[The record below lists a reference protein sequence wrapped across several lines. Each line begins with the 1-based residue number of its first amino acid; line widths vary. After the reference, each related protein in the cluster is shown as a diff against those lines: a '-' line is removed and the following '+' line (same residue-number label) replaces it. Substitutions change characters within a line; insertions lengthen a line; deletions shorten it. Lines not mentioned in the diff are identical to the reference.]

1 MHMDE
6 LKNLIEG
13 AGVVGAG
20 GAGFPTHIKMS
31 DKVDTVIIN
40 AAECEPLL
48 SADFFILKQ
57 AFSVVVNGIKEVLE
71 AIGGET
77 DAYIALKE
85 HNATKLGLCEHQQ
98 ISEHIYIKVLPNV
111 YPMGDEV
118 VLVYE
123 TTGRIVPP
131 GGIPLMVNT
140 IVMNAETIYNIAEAV
155 SGQKVTHTFLTIAG
169 EGITT
174 TTIKAAVGSLAA
186 DVINHYVSKETG
198 KTVDFDNLMIVDG
211 GPMMGRVVDPYT
223 HHITKT
229 TKGLLLLPPEGRVA
243 MLKNASAEGAVKRAG
258 SSCCQCR
265 MCTDLCPRHLLGY
278 EIEPHKIMRSVAFN
292 RAEASDILLNA
303 SICSQCGVCEAL
315 ACCQNLSP
323 KKVCGELKKQFGK
336 NGIKYSGPKNP
347 PAADKF
353 REYRMASS
361 DRLVERLGLSRYA
374 KKDSIFEDEIY
385 EPTSVKIALRQHL
398 GAPAV
403 PCVNIGDQVTVG
415 DMIAVKAEN
424 GLSANIHASISGNV
438 TEITADYIAI
448 DGRAQK

>member
-1 MHMDE
+1 MNIDE
-6 LKNLIEG
+6 LKNLIEN

-57 AFSVVVNGIKEVLE
+57 AFSVVVNGIKEVLD
-71 AIGGET
+71 AIDGEV

-98 ISEHIYIKVLPNV
+98 ISEHIFIKVLPNV

-123 TTGRIVPP
+123 TVGRIVPP
-131 GGIPLMVNT
+131 GGIPMMVNT

-169 EGITT
+169 EEITT
-174 TTIKAAVGSLAA
+174 TTIKAAIGSLTA
-186 DVINHYVSKETG
+186 DVINHYVNKETG
-198 KTVDFDNLMIVDG
+198 KTVDFNNLMIVDG

-229 TKGLLLLPPEGRVA
+229 TKGLLLLPKDGRVA
-243 MLKNASAEGAVKRAG
+243 MLKNASPERAVKRAG

-265 MCTDLCPRHLLGY
+265 MCTDLCPRHMLGY
-278 EIEPHKIMRSVAFN
+278 EIEPHKIMRSVAYG
-292 RAEASDILLNA
+292 RAETSEILLNA

-315 ACCQNLSP
+315 ACVQSLSP

-336 NGIKYSGPKNP
+336 NGIKYAGPKKLP
-347 PAADKF
+347 EVDKF

-361 DRLVERLGLSRYA
+361 DRLVERLGLGKYA

-385 EPTSVKIALRQHL
+385 NPASVKIALRQHL
-398 GAPAV
+398 GTPAV
-403 PCVNIGDQVTVG
+403 PCVNIGGRVTVG
-415 DMIAVKAEN
+415 DMIAARAES

-448 DGRAQK
+448 DGRTQE